1 MSFNENKKK
10 KARVE
15 LVVWSLGMII
25 KDDSLKERA
34 YRFHIE
40 KR

>member
-25 KDDSLKERA
+25 KDDYQERA